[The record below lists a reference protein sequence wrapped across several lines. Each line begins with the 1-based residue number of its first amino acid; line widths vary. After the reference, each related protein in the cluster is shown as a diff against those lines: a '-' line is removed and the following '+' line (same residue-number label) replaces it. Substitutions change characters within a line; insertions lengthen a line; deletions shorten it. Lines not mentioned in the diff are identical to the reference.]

1 MGIGDL
7 VRSADWYGD
16 GRGGDFKKVVGE
28 QIGTIVEIDQ
38 NPDYPIQ
45 YSVLWSDSKITIGD
59 VEEFEV
65 INESR

>member
-1 MGIGDL
+1 MDIGDL
-7 VRSADWYGD
+7 VRSAEWYGD
-16 GRGGDFKKVVGE
+16 GRGGDFKKVVGK